1 MQLNSVKSTGNWLR
15 SCCAALACSVL
26 CTDVYANSA
35 TPAPTIESST
45 VKTYQSG
52 YGKSI
57 EFGGPS
63 AVSQELD
70 SLNENRD
77 SLYQLDPLQRGFDP
91 WFKWKEG
98 LNDKRK
104 IKLGVNAL
112 MLYQHSSAD
121 ASADNRRHSAGGI
134 YRFQGSWNAYS
145 SSDGNDGKFEWR
157 LETRSD
163 IGGDPSPQQFGAQ
176 YTAALNSGFPYGNN
190 FDTDLAV
197 LNWTQLL
204 NDGQAGI
211 VVGRL
216 AFDAYLDAFAFQS
229 PYRGF
234 LNRSFVFNPTMATTG
249 AGALGAVAKGFFTDQ
264 IWLGAQ
270 IYDGNA
276 SNGEFDLDT
285 FREHEWLKA
294 VEVGWTPN
302 IDRRGTDRIQLTY
315 WEKDARRAQG
325 ISAGDGLAISAS
337 RQWTDNLLMFVRMGH
352 SDGGAGV
359 AAENAVSLG
368 FEYNPWPDRSWTVG
382 AGWADPSKE
391 THGEQLDD
399 EYVVET
405 SYKLQLTKN
414 FALTPDIQLLL
425 NPAKTPD
432 EDRVWVVGLRAVLT
446 M

>member
-1 MQLNSVKSTGNWLR
+1 MSADT
-15 SCCAALACSVL
+15 
-26 CTDVYANSA
+26 A
-35 TPAPTIESST
+35 TPSST
-45 VKTYQSG
+45 VEPANVETYQSG
-52 YGKSI
+52 YGDSV

-70 SLNENRD
+70 TLNENRD

-91 WFKWKEG
+91 WFKWKES
-98 LNDKRK
+98 LNRESK

-121 ASADNRRHSAGGI
+121 ASADNQRNSAGGI
-134 YRFQGSWNAYS
+134 YRFQGSWKGYS
-145 SSDGNDGKFEWR
+145 SPPGNDGKLEWR
-157 LETRSD
+157 LEARSD

-176 YTAALNSGFPYGNN
+176 YAAALNTGFPYGNN

-204 NDGQAGI
+204 NNGRAG
-211 VVGRL
+211 VVAGRL

-234 LNRSFVFNPTMATTG
+234 LNRSFIFNPTLATTG
-249 AGALGAVAKGFFTDQ
+249 AGALGAVAKGFVTDQ
-264 IWLGAQ
+264 VWLGAQ

-276 SNGEFDLDT
+276 SNGTFDLDT
-285 FREHEWLKA
+285 LREYEWLKA
-294 VEVGWTPN
+294 VEIGWTPD
-302 IDRRGTDRIQLTY
+302 IGLRATDRIQLTY
-315 WEKDARRAQG
+315 WEKDARHVQG
-325 ISAGDGLAISAS
+325 VSAGDGVAVSAS
-337 RQWTDNLLMFVRMGH
+337 RQWTDSLLMFVRMGH
-352 SDGGAGV
+352 SNGGAGV

-368 FEYNPWPDRSWTVG
+368 FEYSPWADRSWTVG

-391 THGEQLDD
+391 THGQRLDD

-405 SYKLQLTKN
+405 SYRFQVTKN
-414 FALTPDIQLLL
+414 FSLTPDVQLLL
-425 NPAKTPD
+425 SPAKTPE
-432 EDRVWVVGLRAVLT
+432 EDRVWIAGVRAVLT